1 LITPLYTVFG
11 RVKRLLA
18 LSGSGYSA
26 DECRARVVPGAHL
39 DWSSMHTHHGTLRR
53 VAAVLLLAAAPA
65 MAAAGA
71 TLLDEKFAGV
81 PVDPRNWEIPTFKAS
96 GDGTFIGRTQFR
108 VTQDSGLPKTDTHGA
123 MIPIE
128 TYNGKEAS
136 FLGTEMISRNA
147 FAVGKGLDVKIRAKM
162 NSAAHPGIVGGIFL
176 YALKPGSDTIHDEI
190 DFELLTNRPGEV
202 QTNIYAHE
210 ELGVGHVIFVPY
222 PTGSMADYHDYEIKW
237 TAKSVSWSIDGK
249 LVRTT
254 TENVP
259 TEPMKFYFN
268 IWAPDA
274 HWPGG
279 FNAAIQPV
287 TSAGANTV
295 LDYLSV
301 ESIGIRPMEP

>member
-1 LITPLYTVFG
+1 MPKFYQGLV
-11 RVKRLLA
+11 
-18 LSGSGYSA
+18 
-26 DECRARVVPGAHL
+26 
-39 DWSSMHTHHGTLRR
+39 
-53 VAAVLLLAAAPA
+53 LAAGLLTIGAAPPVR
-65 MAAAGA
+65 GA
-71 TLLDEKFAGV
+71 TLLDEKFAGA
-81 PVDPRNWEIPTFKAS
+81 PVDAKQWEIPTFKAS

-108 VTQDSGLPKTDTHGA
+108 VTQDSGLPRTDAQGA
-123 MIPIE
+123 MIAIE
-128 TYNGKEAS
+128 TYNGKEPS
-136 FLGTEMISRNA
+136 FLATEMISRRA

-162 NSAAHPGIVGGIFL
+162 NSASHPGIVGGIFL

-210 ELGVGHVIFVPY
+210 ALGVGHVVFVPY
-222 PTGSMADYHDYEIKW
+222 PTGSMADYHDYEIEW
-237 TAKSVSWSIDGK
+237 TAKAVSWSIDGK

-287 TSAGANTV
+287 TSAAANSV

-301 ESIGIRPMEP
+301 ESITIRSGGRATPR

>member
-1 LITPLYTVFG
+1 MPKLYQG
-11 RVKRLLA
+11 
-18 LSGSGYSA
+18 
-26 DECRARVVPGAHL
+26 
-39 DWSSMHTHHGTLRR
+39 
-53 VAAVLLLAAAPA
+53 LLLAAGLTAALPGFLPA
-65 MAAAGA
+65 WGA
-71 TLLDEKFAGV
+71 TLLDESFAGK
-81 PVDPRNWEIPTFKAS
+81 PVDPKSWEIPTFKAS

-108 VTQDSGLPKTDTHGA
+108 VTQNSALPKTDAHGA
-123 MIPIE
+123 IIAIE
-128 TYNGKEAS
+128 SFNAKEPS
-136 FLGTEMISRNA
+136 FLGTEMTSRQE
-147 FAVGKGLDVKIRAKM
+147 FAVAKGLDVTVRAKM

-190 DFELLTNRPGEV
+190 DFELLTNRPNAV

-210 ELGVGHVIFVPY
+210 ELGVGHVVFVPY
-222 PTGSMADYHDYEIKW
+222 HTGAMAAGGMADYHDYEIRW
-237 TAKSVSWSIDGK
+237 TKKDVTWLIDGRP
-249 LVRTT
+249 VRTT

-287 TSAGANTV
+287 TEAGANSI

-301 ESIGIRPMEP
+301 ASIKIRTIEP

>member
-1 LITPLYTVFG
+1 MPQQYQG
-11 RVKRLLA
+11 LL
-18 LSGSGYSA
+18 S
-26 DECRARVVPGAHL
+26 
-39 DWSSMHTHHGTLRR
+39 RR
-53 VAAVLLLAAAPA
+53 AAAIAVFAAIPA
-65 MAAAGA
+65 FAAGGA
-71 TLLDEKFAGV
+71 TLLDERFAGA
-81 PVDPRNWEIPTFKAS
+81 PVDAGTWEIPTFKAS

-108 VTQDSGLPKTDTHGA
+108 VTQNSGLPKTDKHGA

-128 TYNGKEAS
+128 TFNAKEPS
-136 FLGTEMISRNA
+136 FLGTEMISA
-147 FAVGKGLDVKIRAKM
+147 KEFAVGKGLDVKIRAKM
-162 NSAAHPGIVGGIFL
+162 NSAMHPGIVGGIFL

-202 QTNIYAHE
+202 QTNIYANE
-210 ELGVGHVIFVPY
+210 ALGVGHVVFVPY

-237 TAKSVSWSIDGK
+237 TAKQVSWSIDGK
-249 LVRTT
+249 EVRTT
-254 TENVP
+254 VESVP

-287 TSAGANTV
+287 TSASANTV

-301 ESIGIRPMEP
+301 ESISVRSIEH

>member
-1 LITPLYTVFG
+1 MPQRYQGV
-11 RVKRLLA
+11 
-18 LSGSGYSA
+18 LSR
-26 DECRARVVPGAHL
+26 C
-39 DWSSMHTHHGTLRR
+39 
-53 VAAVLLLAAAPA
+53 AAAIAVCAAIPA
-65 MAAAGA
+65 FSAGAA
-71 TLLDEKFAGV
+71 TLLDEKFAGA
-81 PVDPRNWEIPTFKAS
+81 PVDATTWEIPTFKAS

-108 VTQDSGLPKTDTHGA
+108 VTQNSALPKTDKNGA
-123 MIPIE
+123 KIAIE
-128 TYNGKEAS
+128 TFNAKEPS
-136 FLGTEMISRNA
+136 FLGTEMVSTKE
-147 FAVGKGLDVKIRAKM
+147 FAVGKGLDVKIHAKM
-162 NSAAHPGIVGGIFL
+162 NSAMHPGIVGGIFL

-210 ELGVGHVIFVPY
+210 ELGVGHVVFAPY

-237 TAKSVSWSIDGK
+237 TAKQVSWSIDGK
-249 LVRTT
+249 PVRTT

-259 TEPMKFYFN
+259 TEPMKFYLN

-287 TSAGANTV
+287 TSADANTV

-301 ESIGIRPMEP
+301 ESISIRSIEP

>member
-1 LITPLYTVFG
+1 MQ
-11 RVKRLLA
+11 KR
-18 LSGSGYSA
+18 YQN
-26 DECRARVVPGAHL
+26 P
-39 DWSSMHTHHGTLRR
+39 RR
-53 VAAVLLLAAAPA
+53 AAVAGLLAAFLASP
-65 MAAAGA
+65 AGA
-71 TLLDEKFAGV
+71 VTFLESNFAGAF
-81 PVDPRNWEIPTFKAS
+81 VDAGQWEIPTYHAS
-96 GDGTFIGRTQFR
+96 GDGSFIGRTQFR
-108 VTQDSGLPKTDTHGA
+108 VTQDSSLPKTDKNGA
-123 MIPIE
+123 MISIE
-128 TYNGKEAS
+128 TYNGREPS
-136 FLGTEMISRNA
+136 FLGTEMISRQE

-162 NSAAHPGIVGGIFL
+162 NNATHPGIVGGIFL

-210 ELGVGHVIFVPY
+210 SLGVGHVVFVPY
-222 PTGSMADYHDYEIKW
+222 PSGSMAGYHDYEIKW
-237 TAKSVSWSIDGK
+237 TAKQVSWSIDGR

-287 TSAGANTV
+287 TSADANAV

-301 ESIGIRPMEP
+301 ESISVRPLEP

>member
-1 LITPLYTVFG
+1 MPKLYQGLF
-11 RVKRLLA
+11 
-18 LSGSGYSA
+18 
-26 DECRARVVPGAHL
+26 
-39 DWSSMHTHHGTLRR
+39 
-53 VAAVLLLAAAPA
+53 LAAGLLSIAPA
-65 MAAAGA
+65 ASVLGA
-71 TLLDEKFAGV
+71 TPLDEKFAGA

-108 VTQDSGLPKTDTHGA
+108 VTQNSGLPKTDGQGA

-128 TYNGKEAS
+128 TFNAKEPS
-136 FLGTEMISRNA
+136 FLGTEMISRAA
-147 FAVGKGLDVKIRAKM
+147 FAVGKGLDVKIRARM

-237 TAKSVSWSIDGK
+237 TPKSVSWSIDGR

-301 ESIGIRPMEP
+301 ESISVRPIDP